1 MVEIRISNIN
11 GLILPPAPDGC
22 SVRLA
27 VNPADNGMAFDSPFS
42 DYILSCLSDVSV
54 KGIIEYTLLLLHLQK
69 DDMGT
74 RSVHI
79 EKIEINV
86 NALSEEEI
94 RRKVDEAIKEKID
107 STISESEKNQ

>member
-54 KGIIEYTLLLLHLQK
+54 KDIIEYTLLLLQLQK

-74 RSVHI
+74 RSVH
-79 EKIEINV
+79 
-86 NALSEEEI
+86 ALSEEEI